1 VIADLLSG
9 VAVVLLGLFLW
20 NIWPPATALVAAAT
34 LLFIG
39 LLGLIQVRRTM
50 VPLERLIAGTRRLS
64 EHDYSARV
72 SLRPGDEFGE
82 LANSFNHMAERID
95 HQMQALRVQSSID
108 HEILNG
114 LNVARVLQRVA
125 HRLEQVVPG
134 ATACVV
140 EFDRTSR
147 LLARV
152 HRAGT
157 AMSIIGL
164 PRADAICLAQMPIE
178 ETVLCNDPPGWLLGL
193 TTGSSHRWVR
203 CARSGDELLA
213 MLVIGAGD
221 HAIDD
226 SDTQREIA
234 ELCDRVSVTLASA
247 DRERRLLERAT
258 HDNLTGLAN
267 RAGLYESI
275 DAQLA
280 EDLPASFSVLFVDL
294 DRFKEVNDSMGHQ
307 IGDEVL
313 REFASRVAANVRGID
328 LACRYGGEEFAMI
341 LPHIDRDQA
350 ERVAERVR
358 AAQHLVAE
366 RFEGDRRWRA
376 EPFRELGKRLE
387 PAAAAGPREHRQ
399 RLLVARRGQRVELAR
414 QLRDR
419 FIPRDFFELAR
430 AARAGPLQRTRQPI
444 GMKRHLNRRLAARAA
459 SNEPGQLPRYQRYS
473 GRPLTPKRHPANR
486 FLAGGR
492 GALRRV
498 PAPA

>member
-1 VIADLLSG
+1 
-9 VAVVLLGLFLW
+9 
-20 NIWPPATALVAAAT
+20 
-34 LLFIG
+34 
-39 LLGLIQVRRTM
+39 
-50 VPLERLIAGTRRLS
+50 
-64 EHDYSARV
+64 
-72 SLRPGDEFGE
+72 
-82 LANSFNHMAERID
+82 MAERID
-95 HQMQALRVQSSID
+95 HQMQRLRVQSSID

-234 ELCDRVSVTLASA
+234 ELCNRVSVTLASA

-307 IGDEVL
+307 IGDELL
-313 REFASRVAANVRGID
+313 RA
-328 LACRYGGEEFAMI
+328 
-341 LPHIDRDQA
+341 
-350 ERVAERVR
+350 VAERLQQRVPR
-358 AAQHLVAE
+358 APWWRDPEATNSYWSCAGPDPVPTISRARCAQSSDNRSTSA
-366 RFEGDRRWRA
+366 DARRWSA
-376 EPFRELGKRLE
+376 
-387 PAAAAGPREHRQ
+387 PASAWRITPSTA
-399 RLLVARRGQRVELAR
+399 
-414 QLRDR
+414 
-419 FIPRDFFELAR
+419 
-430 AARAGPLQRTRQPI
+430 RTRW
-444 GMKRHLNRRLAARAA
+444 
-459 SNEPGQLPRYQRYS
+459 
-473 GRPLTPKRHPANR
+473 T
-486 FLAGGR
+486 
-492 GALRRV
+492 
-498 PAPA
+498 